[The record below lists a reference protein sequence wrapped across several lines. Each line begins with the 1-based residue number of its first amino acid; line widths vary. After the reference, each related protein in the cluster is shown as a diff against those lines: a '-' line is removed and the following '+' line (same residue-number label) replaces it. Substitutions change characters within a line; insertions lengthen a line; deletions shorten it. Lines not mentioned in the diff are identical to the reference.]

1 MSSSTLSPT
10 DVPLPHISIDK
21 SFGSMLIGTFLG
33 LVLYGITLHQA
44 YRYSRLYSSDRIEL
58 KLAVLA
64 IPVLET
70 IHMALS
76 CHTCYFY
83 LVSNYFDPE
92 QLKYPTHFF
101 ARRAYLFTKG
111 WYRMLV
117 FLAVSICMLRTGDA
131 SLATTIFE
139 YRDSPS
145 GFGGKFVS
153 RTWLI
158 ACASGCALGAD
169 TILTTVL
176 IIALRQNRSGV
187 KRTDSVM
194 DVLVLYTITTGLV
207 SVIALFLAVVI
218 FPAEVGV
225 FTAIS
230 VIMTKFYANTL
241 LAALNS
247 RRSLNDR
254 AAINIAGTDI
264 FGTEVRKQEP
274 RNTQARSPVSIALR
288 AHAGTQS
295 SGTDSCGYGTDS
307 GFAKSAGEVE
317 DGAKGIVVR
326 RDVTVDIC

>member
-1 MSSSTLSPT
+1 MSSSTLSPA

-33 LVLYGITLHQA
+33 LVLYGITLHQV
-44 YRYSRLYSSDRIEL
+44 YRYTRMYPSDRIEL
-58 KLAVLA
+58 KLAV
-64 IPVLET
+64 PVYFSVVLET

-83 LVSNYFDPE
+83 LVSNYLDPE
-92 QLKYPTHFF
+92 KLKYPTQAENQIEVQWSGSQSFL
-101 ARRAYLFTKG
+101 ASSSALRKLTKG

-117 FLAVSICMLRTGDA
+117 FLA
-131 SLATTIFE
+131 
-139 YRDSPS
+139 
-145 GFGGKFVS
+145 
-153 RTWLI
+153 WLI
-158 ACASGCALGAD
+158 ACASGSALGAD

-194 DVLVLYTITTGLV
+194 DVLVLYTITTGLITSI

-218 FPAEVGV
+218 FPADVGV

-254 AAINIAGTDI
+254 AAITISGTDI
-264 FGTEVRKQEP
+264 FGTEVRRQE
-274 RNTQARSPVSIALR
+274 RNSSGTHARPPVSIALR
-288 AHAGTQS
+288 ANTGTQS
-295 SGTDSCGYGTDS
+295 SGSDSYGYGTDS
-307 GFAKSAGEVE
+307 SFVQSAGKTE
-317 DGAKGIVVR
+317 DGAKGIEVR
-326 RDVTVDIC
+326 RDVVTVVDIC